1 MIWAVLFVLLFL
13 VLGLSVVFV
22 AMSGGARGARRSLQ
36 TRSRRGGKLLG
47 LATAVVIVGL
57 GIAVPLAIG
66 LANGSDKA
74 SNAPGGVELNA
85 DQTNGRTVF
94 AQKCSTCHTLAASNA
109 VGKVGPD
116 LDVLRPMSALVL
128 NAIQQGR
135 ARGQGQMPAGL
146 VTGQDARDV
155 AGYVAAVAGRG

>member
-13 VLGLSVVFV
+13 ALGLGVVFV

-36 TRSRRGGKLLG
+36 TTSRRGGKLLG

-85 DQTNGRTVF
+85 GQTNGRTVF

-116 LDVLRPMSALVL
+116 LDVLRPMSGLVL